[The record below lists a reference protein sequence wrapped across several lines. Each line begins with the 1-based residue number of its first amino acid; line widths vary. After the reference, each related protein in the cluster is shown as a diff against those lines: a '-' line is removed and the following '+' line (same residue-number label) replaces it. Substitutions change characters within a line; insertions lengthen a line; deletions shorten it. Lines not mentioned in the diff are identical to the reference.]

1 MADGAIKFFSDKR
14 VPENAVLVGHSQ
26 FILPVSVGLPV
37 FALNVSSAGPG
48 FLYYLK
54 GSLFSTLG
62 LIG

>member
-37 FALNVSSAGPG
+37 FALNVSSAGPV
-48 FLYYLK
+48 FL
-54 GSLFSTLG
+54 
-62 LIG
+62 